1 MKKRVLVLISSL
13 FCLIQVNAQETI
25 NGKVTDEKNESL
37 PGVSIQVKNTFRG
50 TFSDINGSYSISA
63 SPTDTLI
70 FSMVGMISQ
79 KIVVG
84 TSTTIDIKL
93 LISETGL
100 QEVVIV
106 GYGTQRIKDLTAPI
120 VSLKGEDLTKQIT
133 SNAMQALQG
142 KVAGVQIINSGIPGG
157 GSSVKIRG
165 VGSIGDYANPLYVVD
180 GVFVDNIDF
189 LGAGDIEDLTVLKD
203 ASAAAIYGVRAAN
216 GVILVTTRKGKT
228 QKPVISYEGYFGLQ
242 IPVNILPLAN
252 KDQYITLLND
262 ANVNSTGYIPKDPA
276 NYPVSTDWYRQL
288 VRIAN
293 TTSHNVDISGTN
305 DNTSYSVGG
314 SYFFQQGIMDINN
327 DYQRFNFRGRLDQ
340 RVTDRFKIGINSV
353 LSKSDRNIP
362 NDGAF
367 FGAYVNPPVY
377 PVYDESNT
385 LAYPVKFGSP
395 QKYGFG
401 NQYGNPVAAAYYV
414 DNIEKGTKLVFST
427 FAEFDIIKNI
437 FTYKI
442 AYNTDLNFWDARSYT
457 PEFNVG
463 GSQGVRKSS
472 LVKTSGNSSKQIIDN
487 LLTYRNKVDNQSY
500 TILLGQST
508 RMEKFATLSGSAQDV
523 SGIDEQSKYL
533 ATGSFRD
540 RYAWD

>member
-1 MKKRVLVLISSL
+1 MKTMFLL
-13 FCLIQVNAQETI
+13 FFLSNIVADLNAQQLI
-25 NGKVTDEKNESL
+25 KGKVMDDTNIPL
-37 PGVSIQVKNTFRG
+37 PGVSIQVKNTLRG
-50 TFSDINGSYSISA
+50 TFTDMNGSYSISA
-63 SPTDTLI
+63 SPNDTLV

-79 KIVVG
+79 KTEVG
-84 TSTTIDIKL
+84 NRTTIDIKL
-93 LISETGL
+93 LMSEIGL
-100 QEVVIV
+100 QEVVVI
-106 GYGTQRIKDLTAPI
+106 GYGTQRVKDLTAPI

-228 QKPVISYEGYFGLQ
+228 QKPVISYEGYFGVQ
-242 IPVNILPLAN
+242 IPVNILPLAS
-252 KDQYITLLND
+252 KDQYIELVND
-262 ANVNSTGYIPKDPA
+262 ANINATGYIPKDPA
-276 NYPVSTDWYRQL
+276 SYPVSTDWYQQL
-288 VRIAN
+288 VRIAS
-293 TTSHNVDISGTN
+293 TTSHNIDISGTS

-314 SYFFQQGIMDINN
+314 SYFFQQGIMDIKN
-327 DYQRFNFRGRLDQ
+327 DYQRYNFRGRLDQ
-340 RVTDRFKIGINSV
+340 QVTSRFKIGINSV
-353 LSKSDRNIP
+353 LSKSDRSIP

-367 FGAYVNPPVY
+367 FGAFVNPPVY

-385 LAYPVKFGSP
+385 SAYPVKFGSP

-401 NQYGNPVAAAYYV
+401 NQYGNPVAAAYYA

-427 FAEFDIIKNI
+427 YAEFDIVKNKL
-437 FTYKI
+437 TYKV

-472 LVKTSGNSSKQIIDN
+472 LVKTSGNSSKQT
-487 LLTYRNKVDNQSY
+487 LLALVTE
-500 TILLGQST
+500 I
-508 RMEKFATLSGSAQDV
+508 
-523 SGIDEQSKYL
+523 
-533 ATGSFRD
+533 
-540 RYAWD
+540 